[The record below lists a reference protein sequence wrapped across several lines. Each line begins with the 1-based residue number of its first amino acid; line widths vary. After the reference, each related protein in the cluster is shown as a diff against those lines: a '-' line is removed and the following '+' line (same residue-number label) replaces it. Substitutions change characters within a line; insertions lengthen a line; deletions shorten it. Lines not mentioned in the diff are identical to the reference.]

1 MSWPTAPYK
10 EPSYLGKIG
19 ERRKYPSE
27 DAILAGLP
35 DAPLAASVPA
45 VSKLMDGMGYIF
57 LRRGHAADSRE
68 IHMNYREQFDRNEFD
83 RFTTF
88 FYRNGGQVDSTVARL
103 S

>member
-1 MSWPTAPYK
+1 
-10 EPSYLGKIG
+10 
-19 ERRKYPSE
+19 
-27 DAILAGLP
+27 
-35 DAPLAASVPA
+35 
-45 VSKLMDGMGYIF
+45 MDGMGYIF

-103 S
+103 SYTAPGPAGWNARPRTTPSSSTVKTREPPSAN